1 MKILYTLLPI
11 LFLIYCSCEDEKESS
26 EYLYGAIN
34 VNECSPISGNTTK
47 FVQSFGDSGAEKIL
61 CVQQTTD
68 DGFVMVGWMHNPE
81 SSSDVWF
88 IKIDSEGNEQWNKT
102 FDGNYFNDIGNT
114 DHAKY
119 VHQTADGGYSIVG
132 FQSFTL
138 GDHQD
143 HDDVWLI
150 KTDSQGNGEW
160 DYTYGTAGGSWDN
173 QQGMCHQLTSD
184 GGYIIVGDSDDGG
197 PNTTSSEILLLK
209 VNSQGDQEWI
219 KTFGGSQ
226 NDYGRFVQET
236 QDGGYILTGYTYS
249 FGSGDTDIILIK
261 TDANGNEEWYKTYGG
276 NSGDQGYFL
285 LLATDGGYVFGGG
298 TSSFGSGETDAWVIK
313 TDYDGNVQWEKTY
326 GGEFGDWAYSCQYVY
341 DGGYII
347 GGFTNQNGIYNTW
360 LLKIDEQGNMEWSRG
375 IGGDNIDICYSVQQT
390 SDCGFVIAG
399 QTYSFGDKQGL
410 IVKTDPD
417 GNTVPFGN

>member
-1 MKILYTLLPI
+1 
-11 LFLIYCSCEDEKESS
+11 
-26 EYLYGAIN
+26 
-34 VNECSPISGNTTK
+34 
-47 FVQSFGDSGAEKIL
+47 
-61 CVQQTTD
+61 
-68 DGFVMVGWMHNPE
+68 
-81 SSSDVWF
+81 
-88 IKIDSEGNEQWNKT
+88 
-102 FDGNYFNDIGNT
+102 
-114 DHAKY
+114 
-119 VHQTADGGYSIVG
+119 
-132 FQSFTL
+132 
-138 GDHQD
+138 
-143 HDDVWLI
+143 
-150 KTDSQGNGEW
+150 
-160 DYTYGTAGGSWDN
+160 
-173 QQGMCHQLTSD
+173 MCHQLTSD

-209 VNSQGDQEWI
+209 VDSQGDQEWI

-226 NDYGRFVQET
+226 SDYGRFVQET

-249 FGSGDTDIILIK
+249 FGSGETDIILIK

-360 LLKIDEQGNMEWSRG
+360 LLKIDEQGNMEWSRD